1 MVAQR
6 GGQSLRPHGQVQIFR
21 DALVRKMEASI
32 AEMTIDSILGSG
44 PLPSADKRGEAIQGL
59 NVEPE
64 DLADFARRQPSAIGA
79 DVGGHGSAALSVS
92 LIKILDGFLAL
103 VAAGKVEVDIRPF
116 AALFRQEAF
125 KQQIHPHR
133 IDGGNAE
140 RVTNR
145 AVGGRTSSL
154 HQEAVFTT
162 ERNHVP
168 DNREITP
175 QSDVLCKVQ
184 LFNNVHGGAAEQ
196 S

>member
-6 GGQSLRPHGQVQIFR
+6 GGQTLKQHEQVQVLG
-21 DALVRKMEASI
+21 DALVRQIETGI
-32 AEMTIDSILGSG
+32 AEMTMESIFGSA
-44 PLPSADKRGEAIQGL
+44 PLPSADKSGEAIQGL

-154 HQEAVFTT
+154 PHDADFPTQT
-162 ERNHVP
+162 NHVP
-168 DNREITP
+168 DNQEITR
-175 QSDVLCKVQ
+175 QAELLDQVQ
-184 LFNNVHGGAAEQ
+184 LFNKLVAGAIAQ
-196 S
+196 